1 MTVLLDVQSVTKRYE
16 SLDAVDE
23 VSFQVDEGKI
33 VALIGPNGAGKT
45 TTMNL
50 IAGSVKKW
58 TGEIYFRSRPIKRLR
73 PHEIA
78 RLGVARTFQ
87 VAHPFTEMS
96 LVENVMVGALFGRRK
111 GMGVSAAR
119 MKALSVLESLS
130 LADQA
135 DQPAESLNPAERKRL
150 EIARALSME
159 PQLVLMD
166 ELMAGLNGAEVDVV
180 IELIGR
186 MRDDGI
192 SILMVEH
199 VMRAV
204 TSLADSVVVL
214 DLGRKVAEGT
224 AADVL
229 GDELV
234 IGAYLGRR
242 GRRRE
247 HA

>member
-1 MTVLLDVQSVTKRYE
+1 MTVLLDIQGVTKRYGN
-16 SLDAVDE
+16 LRAVE
-23 VSFQVDEGKI
+23 GVSFQVAEGTI
-33 VALIGPNGAGKT
+33 VGLIGPNGAGKT
-45 TTMNL
+45 TIMNL
-50 IAGSVKKW
+50 IAGSVTRW
-58 TGEIYFRSRPIKRLR
+58 SGEIYLRGRSLRGMRPYR
-73 PHEIA
+73 IA

-87 VAHPFTEMS
+87 VAQPFTEMS
-96 LVENVMVGALFGRRK
+96 LVENVMVGALFGRHAGL
-111 GMGVSAAR
+111 GMSAAR
-119 MKALSVLESLS
+119 MGALAILESVG

-135 DQPAESLNPAERKRL
+135 DQPAESLNAPARKRL

-166 ELMAGLNGAEVDVV
+166 ELMAGLNAAEVDVV

-186 MRDDGI
+186 LRGQGI

-204 TSLADSVVVL
+204 SSLADHVVVL
-214 DLGRKVAEGT
+214 DLGRKVAEGP
-224 AADVL
+224 APQVL

-242 GRRRE
+242 GKRRA